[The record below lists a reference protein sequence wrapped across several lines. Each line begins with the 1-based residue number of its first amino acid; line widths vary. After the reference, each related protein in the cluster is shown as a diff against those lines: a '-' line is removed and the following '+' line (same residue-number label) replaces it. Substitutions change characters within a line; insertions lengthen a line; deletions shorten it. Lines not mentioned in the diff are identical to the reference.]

1 MKRSAWL
8 KSKIGVILLPALFI
22 AITGCGAGT
31 GGTGGAISSG
41 GTTGGTTTGGTS
53 GGGTTGGGTTG
64 GGAASLSATVSWT
77 PVTTNTDGS
86 PLTELAGYR
95 VHYGT
100 QSGNYTTTVDITD
113 PAAANAII
121 SNLQAGT
128 TYYFVVTAYD
138 TSGNQSQ
145 YSNEGVKAL

>member
-1 MKRSAWL
+1 MRRSAWL
-8 KSKIGVILLPALFI
+8 KSKIGAILLPALLI
-22 AITGCGAGT
+22 AITGCGAGG
-31 GGTGGAISSG
+31 GGTDAVVSSG
-41 GTTGGTTTGGTS
+41 GTTGGGGT
-53 GGGTTGGGTTG
+53 
-64 GGAASLSATVSWT
+64 GGAASLSATLNWT
-77 PVTTNTDGS
+77 PVTTNIDGS

-100 QSGNYTTTVDITD
+100 QSGNYTTTVDVAD
-113 PAAANAII
+113 PAAANAVI